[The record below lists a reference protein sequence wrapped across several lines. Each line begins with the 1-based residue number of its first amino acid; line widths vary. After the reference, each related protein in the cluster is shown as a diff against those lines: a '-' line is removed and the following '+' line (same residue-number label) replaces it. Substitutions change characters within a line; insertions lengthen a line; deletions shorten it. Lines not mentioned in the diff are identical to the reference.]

1 MNSEH
6 IISPDDKNMHRLA
19 HSAQKQMKEHK
30 KTEQHITGEN
40 TTDSTDKGIALYNTG
55 QKSYITEN
63 INKLQNKKL
72 VMPLSV
78 LFEQPK
84 HFIKQIRTAEY
95 RKISSQDR
103 AVPRRA

>member
-1 MNSEH
+1 VARSRLDKARRIQEIKIYFRKEH
-6 IISPDDKNMHRLA
+6 FSSRRALTAPP
-19 HSAQKQMKEHK
+19 AQKQMKEHK

-55 QKSYITEN
+55 QTSYITEN

-72 VMPLSV
+72 MMPLSV

-84 HFIKQIRTAEY
+84 HSTRQNK
-95 RKISSQDR
+95 KG
-103 AVPRRA
+103 